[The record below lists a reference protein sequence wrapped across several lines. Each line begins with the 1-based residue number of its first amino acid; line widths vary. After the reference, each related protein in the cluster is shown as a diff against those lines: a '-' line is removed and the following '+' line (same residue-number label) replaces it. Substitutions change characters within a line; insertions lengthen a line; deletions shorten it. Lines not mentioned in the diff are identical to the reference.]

1 MKKRSWRGLVVVLAI
16 LMAFAVMAGC
26 TKESVADAPSASES
40 VSAQDEPSA
49 SGGEKEGGYKVG
61 VSILDAGNTL
71 YVDVVEGVKS
81 QFSDA
86 DTVTIV
92 DCQNNA
98 AKQAEQIESLANAGY
113 DGIIMLPAES
123 AALSPVAKEV
133 MGKGTKILTF
143 VTKLEEQD
151 SHINSDAYV
160 YGGMLGKCAGEWIKE
175 HWPDEETVEVGML
188 TYNSIPECITRQEG
202 MVQEMQKIAPNAKVV
217 AEMDAGSPEEGM
229 AAADNFLQAHP
240 NIKVIIG
247 INDGGATGA
256 YQAVVASGNYD
267 EDFFIGG
274 TDGIKEALELI
285 QKDTIYRCTVSIN
298 PYDIGV
304 RNAQNLKNMVDG
316 KEYWDEE
323 MYDLQLV
330 TKDNVADFIR

>member
-1 MKKRSWRGLVVVLAI
+1 MGLAI
-16 LMAFAVMAGC
+16 LMVLAVFAGC
-26 TKESVADAPSASES
+26 TKGSVVDNAGANSAAPSEA
-40 VSAQDEPSA
+40 A
-49 SGGEKEGGYKVG
+49 SGGDAAKEGKDGYKVG
-61 VSILDAGNTL
+61 ISILDAGNTL
-71 YVDVVEGVKS
+71 YVDVVDGVKS

-86 DTVTIV
+86 DTVTVV
-92 DCQNNA
+92 DCQNSA
-98 AKQAEQIESLANAGY
+98 AKQAEQIESLTNAGY

-123 AALSPVAKEV
+123 AALSPVAKEA
-133 MGKGTKILTF
+133 MDKGTKILTF
-143 VTKLEEQD
+143 VTKLENQD

-160 YGGMLGKCAGEWIKE
+160 YGGMLGKSAGEWIKE
-175 HWPDEETVEVGML
+175 HWADEEVVEVGML

-202 MVQEMQKIAPNAKVV
+202 MVTEMQKIAPNAKVV
-217 AEMDAGSPEEGM
+217 AEMDAASPEEGM
-229 AAADNFLQAHP
+229 AAAENFLQAHP

-256 YQAVVASGNYD
+256 YQAVISSGSYD
-267 EDFFIGG
+267 KDFFIGG

-285 QKDTIYRCTVSIN
+285 QKEDSIYRCTVSIN
-298 PYDIGV
+298 PYDIGI

-316 KEYWDEE
+316 KDFWEEE